1 MKSVEVS
8 CKVNLLMK
16 RLSKGVIPIM
26 NDKIKGCGSSYGGDA
41 VAYVNSLLTPEE
53 REEMQLGVQLMKE
66 LTATRKEKNLTQ
78 KQLGELHAFPS
89 KLLYC
94 LTKLE
99 LAFYFSYGKDIF
111 CDRKKALHRQY
122 LTKYPP
128 PIKGLWLCYLAM
140 PRCCVRPVRSW
151 LKPRPR
157 ELLY

>member
-16 RLSKGVIPIM
+16 KLSKGIIPIM

-78 KQLGELHAFPS
+78 KQLGELHVFPS

-128 PIKGLWLCYLAM
+128 PNQIVVVVLSCDSALLRAPIYI
-140 PRCCVRPVRSW
+140 VRLP
-151 LKPRPR
+151 LN
-157 ELLY
+157 Y

>member
-16 RLSKGVIPIM
+16 RLSEGIIPIM

-122 LTKYPP
+122 LTEYPP
-128 PIKGLWLCYLAM
+128 PSN
-140 PRCCVRPVRSW
+140 RCRCVILRFRVAACAHLHRQTSI
-151 LKPRPR
+151 
-157 ELLY
+157 ELLIFRY

>member
-1 MKSVEVS
+1 
-8 CKVNLLMK
+8 MK
-16 RLSKGVIPIM
+16 RLSKGIIPIM

-41 VAYVNSLLTPEE
+41 VAYANILLTPEE

-122 LTKYPP
+122 LTEYPP
-128 PIKGLWLCYLAM
+128 PIKSLSLCYLAI
-140 PRCCVRPVRSW
+140 PRCCVRPFTSSDFH
-151 LKPRPR
+151 
-157 ELLY
+157 